1 MKDLVK
7 FTIKEYVLI
16 TFGSALT
23 GLGLILFLTPAKIA
37 AGGVSGLA
45 VILFHLFRWD
55 PGIMIF
61 ILSIP
66 IFVLGI
72 YVFGSRFGLKSLY
85 GTIILS
91 ASVTLFGRLIGF
103 EGILTEGDRLD
114 ILLAALFGGIL
125 TGFGIGI
132 VMKGGANTG
141 GTDIIAQVIHHYT
154 RIPLG
159 TALNIVDGIIIV
171 LSGMA
176 FTLEIAMFAFITL
189 FATGQVINIITS
201 GANYAKMAFIISD
214 EYETI
219 KPLLLHQMG
228 LGATTIDSKGM
239 YTDSSKKM
247 IMMVVRNRKIAEVVN
262 LVRSYD
268 PDAFMIITSA
278 QEVLGEGFIPM
289 HAGKGR
295 LKLKQESP

>member
-1 MKDLVK
+1 MREMVK

-16 TFGSALT
+16 TFGSILT
-23 GLGLILFLTPAKIA
+23 GLGLVVFLTPARIA
-37 AGGVSGLA
+37 AGGVSGLS
-45 VILFHLFRWD
+45 VILFHLFGWD

-85 GTIILS
+85 GTLILS
-91 ASVTLFGRLIGF
+91 ASVSLSGLLLGY
-103 EGILTEGDRLD
+103 EGILTAGDRLD

-125 TGFGIGI
+125 SGFGIGV

-159 TALNIVDGIIIV
+159 TALNIVDGIIILISAAV
-171 LSGMA
+171 
-176 FTLEIAMFAFITL
+176 FDIEIALFAFITL
-189 FATGQVINIITS
+189 FTTGQVINMVTS

-214 EYETI
+214 EYEAI
-219 KPLLLHQMG
+219 KPLLLHDMG
-228 LGATTIDSKGM
+228 LGATTIDSRGM
-239 YTDSSKKM
+239 YTDDQKKM
-247 IMMVVRNRKIAEVVN
+247 IMMVVRNRKISEVMNV
-262 LVRSYD
+262 VKTHD
-268 PDAFMIITSA
+268 PNAFMIITSA
-278 QEVLGEGFIPM
+278 QEVLGEGFMPI
-289 HAGKGR
+289 HEK
-295 LKLKQESP
+295 KS

>member
-1 MKDLVK
+1 MKEMVK

-16 TFGSALT
+16 TFGSILT
-23 GLGLILFLTPAKIA
+23 GMGLVVFLTPARIA
-37 AGGVSGLA
+37 AGGVSGLS
-45 VILFHLFRWD
+45 VILFHLFGWD

-85 GTIILS
+85 GTLILS
-91 ASVTLFGRLIGF
+91 ASVSLSGLLLGY
-103 EGILTEGDRLD
+103 EGILTAGDRLD

-125 TGFGIGI
+125 SGFGIGV

-159 TALNIVDGIIIV
+159 TALNIVDGIIILISAAV
-171 LSGMA
+171 FGI
-176 FTLEIAMFAFITL
+176 EIALFAFITL
-189 FATGQVINIITS
+189 FTTGQVINMVTS

-219 KPLLLHQMG
+219 KPLLLHDMG
-228 LGATTIDSKGM
+228 LGATTIDSRGM
-239 YTDSSKKM
+239 YTDDQKKM
-247 IMMVVRNRKIAEVVN
+247 IMMVVRNRKISEVMNV
-262 LVRSYD
+262 VKTHD
-268 PDAFMIITSA
+268 PNAFMIITSA
-278 QEVLGEGFIPM
+278 QEVLGEGFMPIHP
-289 HAGKGR
+289 K
-295 LKLKQESP
+295 KS

>member
-1 MKDLVK
+1 MKEMVK

-16 TFGSALT
+16 TFGSILT
-23 GLGLILFLTPAKIA
+23 GMGLVVFLTPARIA
-37 AGGVSGLA
+37 AGGVSGLS
-45 VILFHLFRWD
+45 VILFHLFGWD

-85 GTIILS
+85 GTLILS
-91 ASVTLFGRLIGF
+91 ASVSLSGLLLGY
-103 EGILTEGDRLD
+103 EGILTAGDRLD

-125 TGFGIGI
+125 SGFGIGV

-159 TALNIVDGIIIV
+159 TALNIVDGIIILISAAV
-171 LSGMA
+171 
-176 FTLEIAMFAFITL
+176 FDIEIALFAFITL
-189 FATGQVINIITS
+189 FTTGQVINMVTS

-214 EYETI
+214 EYEAI
-219 KPLLLHQMG
+219 KPLLLHDMG
-228 LGATTIDSKGM
+228 LGATTIDSRGM
-239 YTDSSKKM
+239 YTDDQKKM
-247 IMMVVRNRKIAEVVN
+247 IMMVVRNRKISEVMNV
-262 LVRSYD
+262 VKTHD
-268 PDAFMIITSA
+268 PNAFMIITSA
-278 QEVLGEGFIPM
+278 QEVLGEGFMPIHP
-289 HAGKGR
+289 K
-295 LKLKQESP
+295 KS